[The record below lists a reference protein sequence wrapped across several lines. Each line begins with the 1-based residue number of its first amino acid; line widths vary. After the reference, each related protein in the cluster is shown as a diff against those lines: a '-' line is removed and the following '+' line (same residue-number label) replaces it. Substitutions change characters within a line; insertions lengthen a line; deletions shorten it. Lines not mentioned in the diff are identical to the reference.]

1 MKNTSV
7 IGAIVN
13 TLPAITTPDRYG
25 TGSIANEE
33 ALYIPKSSLVS
44 NPEH

>member
-7 IGAIVN
+7 IGAVDS
-13 TLPAITTPDRYG
+13 TLPAITTPDLYG